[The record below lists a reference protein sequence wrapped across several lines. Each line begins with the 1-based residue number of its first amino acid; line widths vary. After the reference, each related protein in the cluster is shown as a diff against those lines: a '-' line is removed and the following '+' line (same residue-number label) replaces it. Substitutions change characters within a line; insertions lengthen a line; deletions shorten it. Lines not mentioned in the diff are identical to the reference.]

1 MRNAS
6 LPLDKSLE
14 KGSGAVRGLEHKY
27 DGEKLRELGLFS
39 LKKKLRGDLTA
50 LCSSLK
56 AGCGEVGIAHSSQVT
71 VAE

>member
-1 MRNAS
+1 LEIS
-6 LPLDKSLE
+6 LPFQFQ
-14 KGSGAVRGLEHKY
+14 GSEHKSY
-27 DGEKLRELGLFS
+27 EKQLRELGLFS